1 MRPFLAPA
9 PLALTVFALALTSA
23 QPANAE
29 FTLRILHS
37 NDIHAR
43 YDETAPGGS
52 ACTAKDRESGKC
64 VGGVARLA
72 TKLKELRTPNAVYL
86 DAGDQFQGTLFYT
99 TYKAQPAW
107 TFSNL
112 LKVDAMTLGNHEFD
126 DGPSMLAE
134 FLANVS
140 FPVLSA
146 NSDASGEPRL
156 QGKYKPNT
164 VITVQGQKIGIFGLT
179 TIDTPVTSSPGPT
192 MKFLGEIETARA
204 QVAALQAQ
212 GVNKIIA
219 LTHIGYAND
228 QALAKALDG
237 IDVIVGGHSH
247 TLLEAGNPRSAGPY
261 PTKVNSPSG
270 APVAIVTAA
279 SYNQYLGQIDVT
291 FDDAGLVT
299 KAEGKAHFLANAAP
313 MDPAIQAKVAEFAA
327 PLEAVRAKPIGE
339 TSVALGG
346 GDAICRFAECN
357 LGNLIADAMLASAKP
372 RGAQVA
378 ITNGGGIRSS
388 IPAGKVTL
396 GQVLEVLPFSNTV
409 AVVTL
414 TGAELR
420 ASLEHGVSRAHD
432 ATLSGTGRFPQIAAM
447 RMTWDV
453 TKPEGQRVQ
462 SLDIR
467 QPDGSFKPVDPAAD
481 YVVATNN
488 FMRVGGDGYALMA
501 AGRNA
506 YDFGQNLEDALAD
519 QLKAGPVAPAAE
531 GRIRR
536 VN

>member
-9 PLALTVFALALTSA
+9 FFALAVASV
-23 QPANAE
+23 QPASAE

-52 ACTAKDRESGKC
+52 ACTAKDREAKKC

-72 TKLKELRTPNAVYL
+72 AKLKELRTPNAVYL

-99 TYKAQPAW
+99 TYKAQTAW
-107 TFSNL
+107 IFANV
-112 LKVDAMTLGNHEFD
+112 LKTDAMALGNHEFD
-126 DGPSMLAE
+126 DGPAMLAE
-134 FLANVS
+134 FLANTT

-156 QGKYKPNT
+156 LGKYQPNT
-164 VITVQGQKIGIFGLT
+164 VLTVQGQKIGVFGLT
-179 TIDTPVTSSPGPT
+179 TIDTPITSSPGPT
-192 MKFLGEIETARA
+192 LKFLGEIETARA
-204 QVAALQAQ
+204 QVAALRAL
-212 GVNKIIA
+212 GVNKIVA
-219 LTHIGYAND
+219 LTHIGYGND
-228 QALAKALDG
+228 LALAKAVDG

-247 TLLEAGNPRSAGPY
+247 SLLESGNLRSAGPY
-261 PTKVNSPSG
+261 PTMIASPSG

-279 SYNQYLGQIDVT
+279 AYNQYLGQIDVT

-299 KAEGKAHFLANAAP
+299 KAEGKAHFLANAIP
-313 MDPAIQAKVAEFAA
+313 MDPVVQAKVAEFAA
-327 PLEAVRAKPIGE
+327 PLEAVRAKPIG
-339 TSVALGG
+339 TAAVALSGG
-346 GDAICRFAECN
+346 EALCRFGECN
-357 LGNLIADAMLASAKP
+357 LGNLLADAILASAKP

-388 IPAGKVTL
+388 IPAGDVTL

-420 ASLEHGVSRAHD
+420 ASLEHGLSRAHD
-432 ATLSGTGRFPQIAAM
+432 PTLSGTGRFPQIAGM
-447 RMTWDV
+447 RLTWNV
-453 TKPEGQRVQ
+453 GSAEGQRVR
-462 SLDIR
+462 SLEIR
-467 QPDGSFKPVDPAAD
+467 QPDGSYRPVDPTAS

-488 FMRVGGDGYALMA
+488 FMRSGGDGYALMA
-501 AGRNA
+501 TGRDV
-506 YDFGQNLEDALAD
+506 YDFGQNLEDALAE
-519 QLKAGPVAPAAE
+519 QFKAGPVSPAVE
-531 GRIRR
+531 GRILRA
-536 VN
+536 N

>member
-9 PLALTVFALALTSA
+9 LLAPALVACALAAA
-23 QPANAE
+23 QPASAE

-64 VGGVARLA
+64 GGGVARLA

-107 TFSNL
+107 VFSNL

-126 DGPSMLAE
+126 DGPAMLAE
-134 FLANVS
+134 FLANVT

-164 VITVQGQKIGIFGLT
+164 ILTVQGRKVGVFGLT

-204 QVAALQAQ
+204 QVAALRAQ
-212 GVNKIIA
+212 GVTQIIA
-219 LTHIGYAND
+219 LTHIGYGAD
-228 QALAKALDG
+228 IALAKAVDG

-247 TLLEAGNPRSAGPY
+247 TLLESGNPRSAGAY
-261 PTKVNSPSG
+261 PTMVAAPSG

-291 FDDAGLVT
+291 FDDAGVVT
-299 KAEGKAHFLANAAP
+299 KAEGKAHFLANAVP
-313 MDPAIQAKVAEFAA
+313 MDPEIQAKVTEFAA

-339 TSVALGG
+339 TTVALGG
-346 GDAICRFAECN
+346 GDAICRFTECN
-357 LGNLIADAMLASAKP
+357 LGNLIADAILVSAKP

-432 ATLSGTGRFPQIAAM
+432 ATLSGTGRFPQIAGM
-447 RMTWDV
+447 RLTWDV

-462 SLDIR
+462 SLEIR
-467 QPDGSFKPVDPAAD
+467 QADGTFKPVDPAAD

-501 AGRNA
+501 KGRDA

-519 QLKAGPVAPAAE
+519 QFKAGPVAPAVE